1 MSVILKISGA
11 ALLAVCVSVFFNERH
26 RDISVAVCT
35 CAGIVIISG
44 VVGCAEQIIGFIKD
58 VTAGNDASS
67 YVPVLLKAVGFTILT
82 EISVGICKTA
92 GEEAIAVAVGI
103 AGRCEIIL
111 LSLPYVKE
119 LVGVALGM
127 LKR

>member
-1 MSVILKISGA
+1 MSAILKMCGA
-11 ALLAVCVSVFFNERH
+11 ALLAVCVSILFSDRH
-26 RDISVAVCT
+26 REFSVVVNT

-44 VVGCAEQIIGFIKD
+44 VIGCAEQIIGFIKD
-58 VTAGNDASS
+58 VTAGNEANT
-67 YVPVLLKAVGFTILT
+67 YVPVLLKAVGFSILT

-92 GEEAIAVAVGI
+92 GEEGLAGAVGI
-103 AGRCEIIL
+103 AGRCEILL

>member
-1 MSVILKISGA
+1 MSDLLKLCGA
-11 ALLAVCVSVFFNERH
+11 ALLALSAGFLLKDRH
-26 RDISVAVCT
+26 RDLSAAVSV
-35 CAGIVIISG
+35 CAAAVIISG
-44 VVGCAEQIIGFIKD
+44 VIGCVQEIVGFIKD
-58 VTAGNDASS
+58 VSDGTAASS
-67 YVPVLLKAVGFTILT
+67 YVPVILKAVGFSVLT
-82 EISVGICKTA
+82 EISAGMCKAA
-92 GEEAIAVAVGI
+92 GEEGLAGAVGT